1 MGLLAGI
8 GMLAIPG
15 VGPLIAAGPILAT
28 LAGVGA
34 GGAVGGL
41 VGALV
46 GMGIPEYEAK
56 RFEGA
61 VKGGGT
67 LLSVHCATSDLVTL
81 AKRALKETGAQDIAS
96 SGEESSPHASSPK
109 RTETETEYELKNAY
123 LKSEAERGVV
133 VAGPGTDEDLVTP
146 GSADRSRHYPPS

>member
-1 MGLLAGI
+1 
-8 GMLAIPG
+8 
-15 VGPLIAAGPILAT
+15 
-28 LAGVGA
+28 
-34 GGAVGGL
+34 
-41 VGALV
+41 
-46 GMGIPEYEAK
+46 
-56 RFEGA
+56 